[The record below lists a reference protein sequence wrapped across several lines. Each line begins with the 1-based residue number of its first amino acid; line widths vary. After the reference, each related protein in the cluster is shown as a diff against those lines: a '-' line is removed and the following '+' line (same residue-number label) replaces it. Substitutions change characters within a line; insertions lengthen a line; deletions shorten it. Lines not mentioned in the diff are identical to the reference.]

1 MRKTTVAKHLFALVA
16 LILPLYC
23 GAVTINDVE
32 MPDTY
37 AWEGKELK
45 LMGAGTRSKWFMD
58 LYVAGLY
65 LTEESGKAKAIL
77 EADEPQRI
85 ALQITSG
92 MITSERMTEAVL
104 EGFETST
111 GGNTAPIQ
119 PDIDRFIGVF
129 DEPIKEGDEFSLVY
143 VPGKGVNVLKNG
155 KYQDTIGDLAFKQAL
170 FGIWLAETPVDDDL
184 KSELLGQ
191 R

>member
-1 MRKTTVAKHLFALVA
+1 
-16 LILPLYC
+16 
-23 GAVTINDVE
+23 
-32 MPDTY
+32 
-37 AWEGKELK
+37 
-45 LMGAGTRSKWFMD
+45 
-58 LYVAGLY
+58 
-65 LTEESGKAKAIL
+65 
-77 EADEPQRI
+77 
-85 ALQITSG
+85 
-92 MITSERMTEAVL
+92 MTEAVL

-111 GGNTAPIQ
+111 GGNTAPVQ
-119 PDIDRFIGVF
+119 ADIDRFISVF
-129 DEPIKEGDEFSLVY
+129 DDPIKEGDEFSLVY